1 MGRQTLTGIGL
12 TSVQAKRL
20 QRHLEQPA
28 VVACAPPKADIESA
42 QVMWAEAALPAE
54 AIAPLPPAIRGSNI

>member
-1 MGRQTLTGIGL
+1 MGRQTLAGIGL

-20 QRHLEQPA
+20 QRHLEQPEQA
-28 VVACAPPKADIESA
+28 PAGAACTRKADIESA
-42 QVMWAEAALPAE
+42 EVVQAE

>member
-20 QRHLEQPA
+20 QRHLEQPEQA
-28 VVACAPPKADIESA
+28 PAGAACAPPKADIESA
-42 QVMWAEAALPAE
+42 QVVQAE